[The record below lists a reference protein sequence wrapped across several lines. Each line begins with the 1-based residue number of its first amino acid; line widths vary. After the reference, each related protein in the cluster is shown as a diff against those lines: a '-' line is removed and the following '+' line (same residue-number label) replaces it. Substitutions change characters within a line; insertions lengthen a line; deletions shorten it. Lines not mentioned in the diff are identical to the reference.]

1 MKEVEKAST
10 SKIATIVLKKLG
22 ISSKGKRK
30 AILLK
35 QMSIKRLEK
44 M

>member
-1 MKEVEKAST
+1 VKEVEKAST
-10 SKIATIVLKKLG
+10 SKIATMLLKKLG

-30 AILLK
+30 AIFINMK
-35 QMSIKRLEK
+35 SIKRLEK